1 MQVNQKLP
9 TFKEFYYLEE
19 GMGDI
24 ISEKKQQILNKW
36 QDIKFHLRHDE
47 EGTPINTKKVHSLKD
62 EIFLLLTRL
71 KQESE
76 EIAKEVLNKIIQD
89 FGLNLRNNKVQN
101 FFRIAIWLLHLIA
114 ILGLYKFNEMK
125 AARRIMDG
133 TATQA
138 EYQTLEKQKTSNI
151 KTNHP

>member
-1 MQVNQKLP
+1 MQVNQKIP

-19 GMGDI
+19 GIHDV
-24 ISEKKQQILNKW
+24 ISEKKQQILDKW
-36 QDIKFHLRHDE
+36 KDIKFHLIHDD
-47 EGTPINTKKVHSLKD
+47 EGTPINTKKVHFLKD

-71 KQESE
+71 KQESA
-76 EIAKEVLNKIIQD
+76 EITKEVLNKIIQD

-101 FFRIAIWLLHLIA
+101 FFRIVIWLLHLIA

-138 EYQTLEKQKTSNI
+138 EYQTLEKQKMPSVE
-151 KTNHP
+151 TNHP